1 MHTFGFGLR
10 GIHGSGGRD
19 VVEDGNDEDL
29 DLDLDRKC
37 VG

>member
-29 DLDLDRKC
+29 DWKC